1 MIQSHKIKT
10 LQLIGQSLWEDANE
24 FGDIMNTQTPSVDD
38 METADIFARN
48 ILEKIAL
55 WRVNYCEHFEKN
67 KGVKIRD

>member
-10 LQLIGQSLWEDANE
+10 LQLIGQSLWEDAAE
-24 FGDIMNTQTPSVDD
+24 FDNIMNTQTPSVDD

-55 WRVNYCEHFEKN
+55 WRVNYCEYFEKKQGGEN
-67 KGVKIRD
+67 P

>member
-10 LQLIGQSLWEDANE
+10 LQLIGKSLWEDADE
-24 FGDIMNTQTPSVDD
+24 FGNIMSIQTPSVDD